1 MVDAVSLLEAGQYAV
16 AISAI
21 MAVVAVLGKWLIVNP
36 LKAYI
41 KETTYPIQVHANG
54 GKSLPDAIA
63 ALNRIE
69 SRICDIDERLVAVEN
84 HVTKPATRTK
94 KATV

>member
-1 MVDAVSLLEAGQYAV
+1 MVDAVSVLVAGQYAL

-21 MAVVAVLGKWLIVNP
+21 LALGAMLGRWLVVNP

-41 KETTYPIQVHANG
+41 KELTYPIQKNANG
-54 GKSLPDAIA
+54 GHSLPDAIA
-63 ALNRIE
+63 TLNRIE
-69 SRICDIDERLVAVEN
+69 FRICEIDERLVAVEN

-94 KATV
+94 KATT